1 MSTREKVITF
11 IVNFILS
18 LAIGFYGA
26 FVVMN
31 MANWFISPVVHYT
44 FTFWQ
49 TYGIMLIIELFTT
62 KINKEGSDD
71 EDDLPTVIATII
83 VKALVISA
91 FFGIGALVNLGM

>member
-1 MSTREKVITF
+1 MSTKEKVVTF
-11 IVNFILS
+11 IINFILS
-18 LAIGFYGA
+18 LAVGFYGA

-49 TYGIMLIIELFTT
+49 TYGIMLLIEIFTT
-62 KINKEGSDD
+62 RINKEESD
-71 EDDLPTVIATII
+71 EEDLPTVIATVI
-83 VKALVISA
+83 VKALILSA